1 MNTNPRANANVVSH
15 ADPSGNRPKAPSK
28 LKHYLTALIIL
39 LLLWGSAVDTEATLG
54 KLILGSPNMLDLLK
68 EMFPPKWSYFDNI
81 VPAMLETIRM
91 ALIGTTF
98 GAILAVPVALLC
110 AANLSRSAWIYQPVR
125 FLLNLVR
132 TIPDLLLAAIFVAI
146 FGLGPLP
153 GMMALTVF
161 SFGLIAK
168 LTYEALETI
177 DRGPLEAMT
186 SVGATPIQR
195 IIFGVV
201 PQIQAHF
208 ISYVLYTFEIN
219 VRAAAVLGLVGAGGI
234 GHYYE
239 VTLGFLQ
246 YDKTCMIILFTLA
259 VVLLIDYASTKL
271 REKLL

>member
-1 MNTNPRANANVVSH
+1 MNTNLEANLK
-15 ADPSGNRPKAPSK
+15 RPKAPSK

-39 LLLWGSAVDTEATLG
+39 LLLWGSAVKTDATLG
-54 KLILGSPNMLDLLK
+54 ELIKGAPNMLDLLR

-81 VPAMLETIRM
+81 VDAMLETIRM
-91 ALIGTTF
+91 ALIGTTL

-110 AANLSRSAWIYQPVR
+110 ASNLSRSAWIYQPVR

-153 GMMALTVF
+153 GIFALSIF

-168 LTYEALETI
+168 LTYESLETI
-177 DRGPLEAMT
+177 DQGPLEAMA
-186 SVGATPIQR
+186 SVGANSIQK
-195 IIFGVV
+195 IIFAVI

-208 ISYVLYTFEIN
+208 ASYVLYTFEIN

-239 VTLGFLQ
+239 VTLGFLE

-259 VVLLIDYASTKL
+259 VVLLIDYMSTKL
-271 REKLL
+271 REKLI